1 MRRRVLARGATGGAA
16 APLGGWAGGR
26 AAPSAR
32 RGLSA
37 GPSLPAVRGP
47 GRAGLAKH
55 ITASRLRRRFA
66 PLYAST
72 EPSSS
77 TSTSAEP
84 SDEGDKAAQGEPAE
98 PSGSDGPGGPP
109 TRWDRLRF
117 YLAGLVLSP
126 VRLVRLVVNLAILSF
141 LFKLVPASGVVD
153 METIVVHVPYSDF
166 MRKVEKDQVMNLQVD
181 GNYHTYRLKNE
192 RAELRRMASAV
203 EAQGSKTKLLSFE
216 KIKRINYVTVRPQ
229 NMNTPYDTLMRN
241 NVQFGAPDK
250 RFGRILTIAGNAL
263 AIGLVLTVVSRFAG
277 GRVAGGAGTARKPS
291 RKQLLRQNIKFK
303 DVAGVD
309 EAKEELRE
317 VVEYLKDP
325 GKFAKLGARPPTGL
339 LLLGSPGT
347 GKTLL
352 AKAVAGEANV
362 PFFSIAASEFV
373 ELYVGMGASRVRELF
388 AKARKE
394 SPAIVF
400 IDEID
405 AVAKGRDTR
414 LRSVGNDEREQTLNQ
429 LLTELD
435 GFDTNKDSVVICMAA
450 TNRPDVLDAA
460 LLRPGR
466 FDRRITVD
474 RPDINGREQIFG
486 VHLGKVK
493 TARDA
498 EYYKPRLAALTP
510 GFSGADI
517 ANVCNEAALI
527 AARRAKSAVEMEDFE
542 AAVDRVIGGL
552 EKKNKV
558 ISKEE
563 RRTVAYHEAG
573 HAVVG
578 WFLEHSE
585 PLLKVTIVPRG
596 SAALGFAQYLP
607 NENLLMTK
615 EQIRDMMCMTLGGRA
630 AEEVMVGK
638 ISTGAQNDLE
648 RITRM
653 AYSQVSLYGMSEAV
667 GLVSFPNDGE
677 TFLKPYSD
685 ETAKVIDVEAREL
698 IDGCYR
704 RTLGM
709 VEEKR
714 HLVKALAEAL
724 LERETLNLEEL
735 TEILGERPFKTE
747 EIRNIDKYQMGGE
760 E

>member
-1 MRRRVLARGATGGAA
+1 M
-16 APLGGWAGGR
+16 
-26 AAPSAR
+26 
-32 RGLSA
+32 
-37 GPSLPAVRGP
+37 
-47 GRAGLAKH
+47 
-55 ITASRLRRRFA
+55 
-66 PLYAST
+66 
-72 EPSSS
+72 
-77 TSTSAEP
+77 
-84 SDEGDKAAQGEPAE
+84 
-98 PSGSDGPGGPP
+98 
-109 TRWDRLRF
+109 
-117 YLAGLVLSP
+117 LSP

-166 MRKVEKDQVMNLQVD
+166 MRKVEKDQVVNLQVD

-250 RFGRILTIAGNAL
+250 RFGRILTVAGNAL

-277 GRVAGGAGTARKPS
+277 GRVAGGSGTARKPS

-325 GKFAKLGARPPTGL
+325 GKFAKLGGRPPTGL

-493 TARDA
+493 TARDV

-630 AEEVMVGK
+630 SEEVMVGK

-714 HLVKALAEAL
+714 HLVTALAEAL

>member
-1 MRRRVLARGATGGAA
+1 M
-16 APLGGWAGGR
+16 
-26 AAPSAR
+26 
-32 RGLSA
+32 
-37 GPSLPAVRGP
+37 
-47 GRAGLAKH
+47 
-55 ITASRLRRRFA
+55 I
-66 PLYAST
+66 
-72 EPSSS
+72 
-77 TSTSAEP
+77 
-84 SDEGDKAAQGEPAE
+84 
-98 PSGSDGPGGPP
+98 
-109 TRWDRLRF
+109 
-117 YLAGLVLSP
+117 
-126 VRLVRLVVNLAILSF
+126 
-141 LFKLVPASGVVD
+141 
-153 METIVVHVPYSDF
+153 
-166 MRKVEKDQVMNLQVD
+166 
-181 GNYHTYRLKNE
+181 
-192 RAELRRMASAV
+192 
-203 EAQGSKTKLLSFE
+203 
-216 KIKRINYVTVRPQ
+216 
-229 NMNTPYDTLMRN
+229 
-241 NVQFGAPDK
+241 
-250 RFGRILTIAGNAL
+250 
-263 AIGLVLTVVSRFAG
+263 
-277 GRVAGGAGTARKPS
+277 
-291 RKQLLRQNIKFK
+291 
-303 DVAGVD
+303 
-309 EAKEELRE
+309 
-317 VVEYLKDP
+317 
-325 GKFAKLGARPPTGL
+325 
-339 LLLGSPGT
+339 
-347 GKTLL
+347 
-352 AKAVAGEANV
+352 
-362 PFFSIAASEFV
+362 
-373 ELYVGMGASRVRELF
+373 
-388 AKARKE
+388 
-394 SPAIVF
+394 
-400 IDEID
+400 
-405 AVAKGRDTR
+405 
-414 LRSVGNDEREQTLNQ
+414 
-429 LLTELD
+429 
-435 GFDTNKDSVVICMAA
+435 
-450 TNRPDVLDAA
+450 
-460 LLRPGR
+460 
-466 FDRRITVD
+466 
-474 RPDINGREQIFG
+474 
-486 VHLGKVK
+486 
-493 TARDA
+493 
-498 EYYKPRLAALTP
+498 
-510 GFSGADI
+510 
-517 ANVCNEAALI
+517 
-527 AARRAKSAVEMEDFE
+527 DFE
-542 AAVDRVIGGL
+542 GAIDRVIGGL